1 MAHLRQFVREHL
13 SPYLGKKLA
22 HNVEKSI
29 FNESIRT
36 MDRHGDQADWENDRF
51 RRSYKN
57 TYVNLLGLMKN
68 PKCSL
73 VDRLVSGEVSS
84 TNIASLPPYE
94 QWPEGPYAETK
105 RQLKIKEDS
114 KVLASDP
121 DKIPDG
127 AFECKRCRS
136 MKTTYY
142 QLQTRSADEPMTTY
156 VTCLKCNNKW
166 KFS

>member
-1 MAHLRQFVREHL
+1 MANLRQFVRSKLGEHMN
-13 SPYLGKKLA
+13 SKLA

-29 FNESIRT
+29 FNETIRSV
-36 MDRHGDQADWENDRF
+36 DRNDDEADWSNHRF
-51 RRSYKN
+51 RHMYKN
-57 TYVNLLGLMKN
+57 IYVNLLQKLKN

-73 VDRLVSGEVSS
+73 LDRLIAGEVSS
-84 TNIASLPPYE
+84 KELASLKPDV
-94 QWPEGPYAETK
+94 QWPEGPYAETI
-105 RQLKIKEDS
+105 RQLKIKEDA
-114 KVLASDP
+114 KILASDP

-127 AFECKRCRS
+127 AFECRRCKS

-156 VTCLKCNNKW
+156 VTCLRCNNKW